1 MEEIVAVKLEKC
13 DFRNITGLIED
24 HLRELEKQRNYY
36 RKKYSEMMIFSTL
49 IKNWEKVLTAIRKEL

>member
-1 MEEIVAVKLEKC
+1 MEKMVAVKLEKS

-24 HLRELEKQRNYY
+24 QLRELEKQKNYY
-36 RKKYSEMMIFSTL
+36 RKFYPEMTIIIAL